1 MSIYGQDLMP
11 IHPAN
16 IALMNPTPM
25 GSAYSASGNTSEKKP
40 QQPQTRA
47 FKASNILAF
56 CNVISPK
63 PQLPQ
68 VLMFHCTCTL
78 KSIWDLV

>member
-40 QQPQTRA
+40 QQPWHLRPLTSQPSAMSYHRNHS
-47 FKASNILAF
+47 FPRS
-56 CNVISPK
+56 
-63 PQLPQ
+63 
-68 VLMFHCTCTL
+68 
-78 KSIWDLV
+78 

>member
-1 MSIYGQDLMP
+1 MP

-40 QQPQTRA
+40 QQP
-47 FKASNILAF
+47 
-56 CNVISPK
+56 
-63 PQLPQ
+63 
-68 VLMFHCTCTL
+68 
-78 KSIWDLV
+78 